1 MPVFTLASP
10 LYYSRFLKNPQWSPR
25 NIFFTSPPADTIL
38 ALVQRQFTG
47 ENALR
52 TAEKQ
57 KHREENTMF
66 RLWGKMWK
74 HNRLLKDT
82 VIADDS
88 EDTRTHKIFR
98 ALEEI
103 CYQFDLENPIWLDS
117 NITDFKRH
125 ARTRFS
131 RDSFI
136 EQIDFDYLEIQV
148 IEED

>member
-1 MPVFTLASP
+1 
-10 LYYSRFLKNPQWSPR
+10 
-25 NIFFTSPPADTIL
+25 
-38 ALVQRQFTG
+38 
-47 ENALR
+47 
-52 TAEKQ
+52 
-57 KHREENTMF
+57 MF

-74 HNRLLKDT
+74 HNRLIKDT

-88 EDTRTHKIFR
+88 EDTRTHKVFH

-103 CYQFDLENPIWLDS
+103 CYQFDLENPI
-117 NITDFKRH
+117 
-125 ARTRFS
+125 